1 MATVG
6 TEPQQT
12 TRRPDAHGPGFVS
25 AMATLF
31 AGKNRTLAQ
40 REQFGRLGSAVWV
53 FFIAAPVADLF
64 QRPFSPL
71 HRGLTLLGVA
81 VFLAIYLPLTLFPM
95 ALDGVATHARRLG
108 IVVLYALAITLSLTS
123 GTIWLALFYYCESTF
138 GWMTPRVAVRAIAA
152 TTLLVLILA
161 WMLDPAPLHVGG
173 AVAQTALVGLLVL
186 GMFQMIRTNAA
197 LHAARKEVARLAVAE
212 ERLRFARDL
221 HDLLGHSLSLITLKS
236 ELAGQLVSFA
246 PDRAASEIGDIER
259 VAREA
264 LREVREAVVGYR
276 QPTLATEL
284 THARTVLDAGG
295 IACEITDAT
304 GTLPAALDAVLAWT
318 VREGVTN
325 VIRHS
330 HAHHCELRFA
340 RGEDAVVGEITD
352 DGSGSGPNG
361 PNTGTGSGLAGL
373 RERVAM
379 QGGRL
384 EAGSTHAGGFGLR
397 VMLPLTTEVMT

>member
-6 TEPQQT
+6 TEPRQT
-12 TRRPDAHGPGFVS
+12 THRPAPRGPGFVS
-25 AMATLF
+25 LMSGLI
-31 AGKNRTLAQ
+31 AGGNRTLAQ

-53 FFIAAPVADLF
+53 FFIAAPVAELL

-95 ALDGVATHARRLG
+95 ALDGMATRRRRVG
-108 IVVLYALAITLSLTS
+108 IGALYVLAITLSLTG
-123 GTIWLALFYYCESTF
+123 GTPWLALFYYCESTF

-152 TTLLVLILA
+152 TTALVLILA

-173 AVAQTALVGLLVL
+173 SVAQTALVGLLVL

-197 LHAARKEVARLAVAE
+197 LHAAREEVARLAVAE

-236 ELAGQLVSFA
+236 ELAGQLVPVA
-246 PDRAASEIGDIER
+246 PEQAVSEIGDIER

-276 QPTLATEL
+276 QPTLTAEL
-284 THARTVLDAGG
+284 ANAHTVLDAGG
-295 IACEITDAT
+295 IACEITDHA
-304 GTLPAALDAVLAWT
+304 GTLPAAVDAVLAWT

-330 HAHHCELRFA
+330 RARHCLIRIT
-340 RGEDAVVGEITD
+340 RDAGVAVAEIAD
-352 DGSGSGPNG
+352 DGRGALHDAGKCA
-361 PNTGTGSGLAGL
+361 GSGLAGL
-373 RERVAM
+373 RERAAM
-379 QGGRL
+379 QGGSL
-384 EAGSTHAGGFGLR
+384 EAGPIPAGGFRLR
-397 VMLPLTTEVMT
+397 VAIPLITEAMR